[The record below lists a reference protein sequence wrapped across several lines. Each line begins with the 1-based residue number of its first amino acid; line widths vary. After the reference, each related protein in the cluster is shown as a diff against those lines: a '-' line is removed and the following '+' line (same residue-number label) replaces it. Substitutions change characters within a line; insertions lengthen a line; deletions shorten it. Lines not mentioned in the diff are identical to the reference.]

1 MVADMPIKFELL
13 ERDGPGRICSFE
25 TPHGTIETPVLLPVV
40 NPRRMILSAAEL
52 RDQFHAEML
61 ITNSFIIGQDE
72 QLSEQ
77 TKRRGIHEQLGFD
90 GPIMTDS
97 GTFQT
102 HVYGKLEID
111 PSAVVEIQ
119 RSFGSD
125 VLTVL
130 DIFSE
135 PDFSRSVAEDA
146 VSVTNRRVRDA
157 IRLTAGEAIVACPVQ
172 GSLFPDLRRNAAE
185 DLSGA
190 GGEYFAIG
198 GVVPL
203 MEEGRFADLARVIL
217 SSKLG
222 LNPAAPVHLFGC
234 GHPLLFPMAVL
245 LGCDVF
251 DSASYIKYARDGRMI
266 FPEGTC
272 RLSELRHS
280 HCLCPVCSCITLSEM
295 KSMDAEERT
304 VNIAKHNL
312 HVLFSE
318 IRRIKEA
325 IHEETLWDL
334 AESRARSNRALLE
347 AFAVISEYRD
357 YLEKLEPIS
366 RKHGLAVVDDIS
378 LNRPSICRYTEHAGK
393 LRPGNHRKLVIVDGK
408 KPYFSH
414 FDFSLV
420 HDDEDAVVD
429 SPFGIVPFA
438 LTETY
443 PFAQSDFMCSSADA
457 NVSGYPGQLHY
468 SEFRTVDGVWKR
480 NGNKVPQSAYL
491 KLAET
496 VCRYQFGDKISAA
509 ILSGNIQLGFSRNT
523 GKLRTVST
531 EGKQLLFFRPEDGL
545 FSLKMF
551 GAERINGA
559 TDKPVMRVVCSMDAV
574 PFVSAGKS
582 LFSKF
587 VVDADPEIKP
597 FGECIVTDEKDRL
610 IACGR
615 AIQNRREMLSFK
627 NGVAVDIRDHYS
639 SSAP

>member
-1 MVADMPIKFELL
+1 MAIKFELL

-25 TPHGTIETPVLLPVV
+25 TPHGRVETPALLPVV
-40 NPRRMILSAAEL
+40 NPRRMVVSAAEL
-52 RDQFHAEML
+52 RDQFGAEML
-61 ITNSFIIGQDE
+61 ITNSFIIGRDQS
-72 QLSEQ
+72 LSDQ
-77 TKRRGIHEQLGFD
+77 TKRRGIHDQLGFD

-97 GTFQT
+97 GAFQT
-102 HVYGKLEID
+102 HVYGKLELD
-111 PSAVVEIQ
+111 PSEVVDIQ

-135 PDFSRSVAEDA
+135 PDFSRRAAEEA
-146 VSVTNRRVRDA
+146 VDVTNRRVRDA
-157 IRLTAGEAIVACPVQ
+157 IKQTAGEAIVACPVQ
-172 GSLFPDLRRNAAE
+172 GSLYPDLRQRAAVA
-185 DLSGA
+185 LSEA

-266 FPEGTC
+266 FPDGTY
-272 RLSELRHS
+272 RLSELRHN
-280 HCLCPVCSCITLSEM
+280 HCLCPVCTHTTLKEL
-295 KSMDAEERT
+295 KSADAEQRT
-304 VNIAKHNL
+304 VFMARHNL

-318 IRRIKEA
+318 IRRVKEA

-334 AESRARSNRALLE
+334 AESRARSSRSLLD

-357 YLEKLEPIS
+357 YLEKQEPIS

-378 LNRPSICRYTEHAGK
+378 LNRPSVRRYAEHAAT
-393 LRPGNHRKLVIVDGK
+393 LRPGNNSKLVIIEGK

-414 FDFSLV
+414 FDFSRV
-420 HDDEDAVVD
+420 REDEDAVVV
-429 SPFGIVPFA
+429 SPFGIVPFT
-438 LTETY
+438 LTESY
-443 PFAQSDFMCSSADA
+443 PFAQSDFLCSAAEAPISE
-457 NVSGYPGQLHY
+457 YMRLFHY
-468 SEFRTVDGVWKR
+468 TAFRTVDGVWR
-480 NGNKVPQSAYL
+480 RSGNRVPQSSYAG
-491 KLAET
+491 LAEA
-496 VCRYQFGDKISAA
+496 VCRYQFGDKISKA
-509 ILSGNIQLGFSRNT
+509 IFSGNIQLNFSRNT
-523 GKLRTVST
+523 GKLRTVSS
-531 EGKQLLFFRPEDGL
+531 EGRQLLFFRPEDGL
-545 FSLKMF
+545 FSLKISA
-551 GAERINGA
+551 AERIRRV
-559 TDKPVMRVVCSMDAV
+559 TDPPAMRVVCSDDAV
-574 PFVSAGKS
+574 PFVSTGKS

-587 VVDADPEIKP
+587 VLDADPEIRP
-597 FGECIVTDEKDRL
+597 SAECIVTDGRDRL

-627 NGVAVDIRDHYS
+627 NGVAVEIRDHYPS
-639 SSAP
+639 PVP